1 VGQNSVIYMGLI
13 LGPNK
18 TDKICGKTM
27 VTGTMH
33 RGSTVVITI
42 SSQMCVLKYVGKFG
56 HFSTFIWYIPYCLLC
71 AFMASLLNTVTFP
84 GERVCDRSSD
94 CSHYCHDAPM
104 GSVCYCPSHLHLQP
118 DKMTCLDSHPCEA
131 WGVCSQLCQPLKYGH
146 KCLCEEG
153 YELQHDGFTC
163 KSTGNFPLTDCRYL

>member
-1 VGQNSVIYMGLI
+1 LLESHLI
-13 LGPNK
+13 SLHHSY
-18 TDKICGKTM
+18 ICVNIM
-27 VTGTMH
+27 CSHIVVRISSNMC
-33 RGSTVVITI
+33 VVIHRQVLSVPIFIYSI
-42 SSQMCVLKYVGKFG
+42 S
-56 HFSTFIWYIPYCLLC
+56 YCLFC
-71 AFMASLLNTVTFP
+71 VSGVSLLNAVTFP

-118 DKMTCLDSHPCEA
+118 DKKTCLASHPCEA

-153 YELQHDGFTC
+153 YKLQHDGFTC
-163 KSTGNFPLTDCRYL
+163 KSTGNYLGRCSYIWTTSNL